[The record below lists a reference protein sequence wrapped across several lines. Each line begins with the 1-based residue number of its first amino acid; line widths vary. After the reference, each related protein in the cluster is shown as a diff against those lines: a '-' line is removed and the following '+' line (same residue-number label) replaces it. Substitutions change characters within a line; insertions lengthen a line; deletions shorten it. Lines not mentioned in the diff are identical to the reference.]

1 MGAPVS
7 LGGCLE
13 ACDVPGSQL
22 MGAGGFM
29 LLGIR
34 HDIHLLSGFYVL
46 YGGFKYF
53 DMIFIRIL
61 LNKIIK
67 KST

>member
-1 MGAPVS
+1 
-7 LGGCLE
+7 
-13 ACDVPGSQL
+13 
-22 MGAGGFM
+22 M

-53 DMIFIRIL
+53 DMIFIRIF

-67 KST
+67 NPHESTDAEGGIWPHFEKKI